1 MWVTVLDVGGALRYT
16 RTADSKIVATYVSPT
31 VGRPYEWP
39 INEQTDMGSCAILAK
54 TMVVRLAGPIQRDD
68 CICCPPNTGSHWSS
82 IEDGRLASARCL
94 CGVVC
99 RHMEGV

>member
-1 MWVTVLDVGGALRYT
+1 MVLDVGGALRYT
-16 RTADSKIVATYVSPT
+16 LTADSKIVATYASLM
-31 VGRPYEWP
+31 VGTPSEWSV
-39 INEQTDMGSCAILAK
+39 NEQTDMGSCAILAK